1 MFKSSDNYIKLQL
14 EMVKEEERPATRL
27 VLDLADILTGP
38 TSGGNARHLADKLGQ
53 YPHELAIAMKEAA
66 ERYLS
71 TVQGERKEDEER
83 PVHVCAKTTT

>member
-1 MFKSSDNYIKLQL
+1 MMFKSSDNYIKLQL

-53 YPHELAIAMKEAA
+53 HPRELAIAMKEAA
-66 ERYLS
+66 ERYLN
-71 TVQGERKEDEER
+71 TATEMEVEEA
-83 PVHVCAKTTT
+83 PVRVCAKTNT

>member
-1 MFKSSDNYIKLQL
+1 VFKSSENYIHLQL
-14 EMVKEEERPATRL
+14 EMVKEEDRPATRL

-53 YPHELAIAMKEAA
+53 HPRELALAMKEAA

-71 TVQGERKEDEER
+71 TAKEDEVNEEKEL
-83 PVHVCAKTTT
+83 PVKICAKT